1 MELVQEVAKLREFAN
16 FVERELR
23 DSSRIETTV
32 VMGLLEES
40 SSSPLIK
47 DTEQADEAGMLG
59 GGCKAVRLERL
70 KEDLVARNEE
80 WQARE

>member
-1 MELVQEVAKLREFAN
+1 
-16 FVERELR
+16 
-23 DSSRIETTV
+23 
-32 VMGLLEES
+32 MGLLEEG
-40 SSSPLIK
+40 SPSPRIK
-47 DTEQADEAGMLG
+47 DTEQAEEAGLLG

>member
-1 MELVQEVAKLREFAN
+1 
-16 FVERELR
+16 
-23 DSSRIETTV
+23 
-32 VMGLLEES
+32 MGLLEES